1 MKHDKLIADR
11 LKKLKKAVTGANR
24 PLILIY
30 GNPDP
35 DALASAWA
43 LKEIMHSAGAK
54 ADIRYTGEFGR
65 LENETMVKVLQIP
78 AEPLKENELAGADL
92 VALVDSQPDFF
103 KPVELPRC
111 DIVIDHH
118 PRKTSREYLFS
129 DIRPNCLATSLI
141 LTEYL
146 RISGLRVSAKLA
158 TALYYGIQTDRQN
171 VKRWPTSEDTEA
183 ILYLQRKAS
192 KNILRKIEFS
202 SYSLGRLDY
211 FSIAL
216 TKIRY
221 AKGVLYS
228 HVGPVPY
235 TDVCVQIAD
244 FLTRVKEAKWAVVS
258 GVVRDKLII
267 IFRCDGHNKHA
278 GKTANAAFGNMGSA
292 GGHVTMGR
300 AEILNENM
308 PRGIY
313 FTDNEKVEKFVLREI
328 ARVEKEFGSILR
340 VIPE

>member
-1 MKHDKLIADR
+1 MERDKLIVDR
-11 LKKLKKAVTGANR
+11 LKKTVANANS

-43 LKEIMHSAGAK
+43 LKEIMRSAGAE
-54 ADIRYTGEFGR
+54 ANIRYTGEIGR
-65 LENETMVKVLQIP
+65 LENETMMSALQIP
-78 AEPLKENELAGADL
+78 AEPLKETDLANADL
-92 VALVDSQPDFF
+92 VALVDAQPDFF
-103 KPVELPRC
+103 KPAELPRC

-118 PRKTSREYLFS
+118 PKKTNREYLFS
-129 DIRPNCLATSLI
+129 DIRPHCLATSLI

-146 RISGLRVSAKLA
+146 KVSGLPVSTKLA
-158 TALYYGIQTDRQN
+158 TALYYGIQIDSQN
-171 VKRWPTSEDTEA
+171 VKRWPTSEDVEA
-183 ILYLQRKAS
+183 ILFLQRKAS

-216 TKIRY
+216 TKVRY
-221 AKGVLYS
+221 ARGVLYS

-235 TDVCVQIAD
+235 ADVCVQIAD

-258 GVVRDKLII
+258 GIVKDKLII
-267 IFRCDGHNKHA
+267 IFRCDGHHKHA
-278 GKTANAAFGNMGSA
+278 GKTATAAFGSIGSA
-292 GGHVTMGR
+292 GGHVTTGR

-308 PRGIY
+308 PKGVY
-313 FTDNEKVEKFVLREI
+313 LTNNEKVEKFVLKEI
-328 ARVEKEFGSILR
+328 AKVEKEFRSILK
-340 VIPE
+340 VIPK

>member
-1 MKHDKLIADR
+1 MKGDKPILDK
-11 LKKLKKAVTGANR
+11 LKKLKEVVTNKKN
-24 PLILIY
+24 PFILIY

-43 LKEIMHSAGAK
+43 LKEIMRSAGAE
-54 ADIRYTGEFGR
+54 ADIRYTGEIGR
-65 LENETMVKVLQIP
+65 LENETMINVLQIP
-78 AEPLKENELAGADL
+78 AEPLKETELAKAGL

-103 KPVELPRC
+103 KPAELPRC
-111 DIVIDHH
+111 DVVIDHH
-118 PRKTSREYLFS
+118 PRKTGREWLFS
-129 DIRPNCLATSLI
+129 DIRPNYLATSLI

-146 RISGLRVSAKLA
+146 KASGLRVSIKLA

-171 VKRWPTSEDTEA
+171 MKRWPTSEDVED
-183 ILYLQRKAS
+183 IHFLQRKAS
-192 KNILRKIEFS
+192 KSMLRKIEFS

-228 HVGPVPY
+228 HVGPVPNA
-235 TDVCVQIAD
+235 DVCVQIAD

-278 GKTANAAFGNMGSA
+278 GKTATAVFGDMGSA
-292 GGHVTMGR
+292 GGHVTTGR

-308 PRGIY
+308 PKGIY
-313 FTDNEKVEKFVLREI
+313 LTNNEKVEKFVLKEI
-328 ARVEKEFGSILR
+328 ARVEKEFRSILK